1 MVCVIFGLVSGG
13 IIGGFVV
20 KYLILKY
27 KLEFKDIKEKDIL
40 EGVVFKGFEIFKEQR
55 LIIVFSFVEILVLIV
70 IVLLVGI
77 FLLYLVFKSFILL
90 IFVWC
95 LFVGVIL
102 RNILLFFKIYSVF
115 DREVLVIGNV
125 SLSLFLVYVLMS
137 VNLLELL
144 KFVVLL
150 VVILSV

>member
-1 MVCVIFGLVSGG
+1 M
-13 IIGGFVV
+13 
-20 KYLILKY
+20 
-27 KLEFKDIKEKDIL
+27 
-40 EGVVFKGFEIFKEQR
+40 
-55 LIIVFSFVEILVLIV
+55 
-70 IVLLVGI
+70 
-77 FLLYLVFKSFILL
+77 
-90 IFVWC
+90 WC